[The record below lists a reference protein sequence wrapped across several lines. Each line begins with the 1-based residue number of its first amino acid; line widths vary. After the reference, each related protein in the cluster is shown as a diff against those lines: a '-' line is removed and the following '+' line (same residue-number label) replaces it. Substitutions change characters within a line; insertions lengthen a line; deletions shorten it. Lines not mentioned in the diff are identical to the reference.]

1 MGEAPPSKS
10 PSSLKFYLIR
20 TFHDGTVFPFASMK
34 MLAYWGRFS
43 GVQPLL
49 CSMALIISFL
59 NVNSPRASGCNCT
72 NMKMAH
78 ISLETGS
85 AYNEPWQLEIW
96 TKYVENVNSKHTS
109 NSYICSQLVQAL
121 QISKEYLATYWNRAL
136 QIGSI
141 CQFSTLLISLLCQNQ
156 HYDDCLI
163 NVVTMIIMSYNN
175 TLCTYICS
183 TLQFQSMK
191 YKCPIKR

>member
-72 NMKMAH
+72 NMKMGTSH
-78 ISLETGS
+78 WKLPQQIMNHGCWRF
-85 AYNEPWQLEIW
+85 EPNMLKMLILNIQANPIFAANLYKHS
-96 TKYVENVNSKHTS
+96 KYQRNFWPHLGIERSKS
-109 NSYICSQLVQAL
+109 R
-121 QISKEYLATYWNRAL
+121 EYL
-136 QIGSI
+136 SI
-141 CQFSTLLISLLCQNQ
+141 LNSVDQPVVSKSTL
-156 HYDDCLI
+156 
-163 NVVTMIIMSYNN
+163 
-175 TLCTYICS
+175 
-183 TLQFQSMK
+183 
-191 YKCPIKR
+191 